1 MTHRVS
7 ASTVM
12 HAAVSSDGTV
22 AMTSV
27 PRTTNGDGFITVR
40 VTHALVTPLERE
52 AARGLGTS
60 AQRTQRSDASM
71 REPRVIGHAA
81 CGVVEHAAPNVSSGA
96 PPANSGAP
104 PANSGTAP
112 ANSGTALT
120 RGTRVI
126 VHPVLSCG
134 ACDRCRSGLSL
145 HCRGRIILG
154 VDAPHGALAEFVTV
168 PMASVSVI
176 PHGLDE
182 ERAVFAA
189 PLSRAIE
196 AVRRGGVEKKTFASI
211 LGDDLVAILTT
222 LVAVEENPLARLVA
236 THDATLTAA
245 EQFGIRHRALHE
257 TGQRGDQELVIETT
271 GSAES
276 IAAAARMVRAR
287 GHVVVAGISARAPV
301 AVDLSHVALDEIEIH
316 GSGFGPLAGAIERL
330 ASRAIDPS
338 PLIARRVGFTDVPR
352 AVMALAEPGVF
363 SVLVQVSR

>member
-1 MTHRVS
+1 MAHSVS
-7 ASTVM
+7 ASPAM
-12 HAAVSSDGTV
+12 RAAVSSDGAVT
-22 AMTSV
+22 MTMV
-27 PRTTNGDGFITVR
+27 PRALHADGFITVR

-52 AARGLGTS
+52 AARGLGAN
-60 AQRTQRSDASM
+60 AQRSQTNDAPV

-81 CGVVEHAAPNVSSGA
+81 CGVVEHAVTGA
-96 PPANSGAP
+96 SNATP
-104 PANSGTAP
+104 
-112 ANSGTALT
+112 LT

-134 ACDRCRSGLSL
+134 ACDRCRSGLAL
-145 HCRGRIILG
+145 HCRARNILG
-154 VDAPHGALAEFVTV
+154 VDAPRGALAEYVTG
-168 PMASVSVI
+168 PAASVTPI

-196 AVRRGGVEKKTFASI
+196 AVRRGGVEKKAFARI

-236 THDATLTAA
+236 AHDATLSVA

-276 IAAAARMVRAR
+276 IASAARMVRAR

-316 GSGFGPLAGAIERL
+316 GSGFGPLTGAIERL

-338 PLIARRVGFTDVPR
+338 PLISRRLGFTDVPR
-352 AVMALAEPGVF
+352 ALTALAEPGVF
-363 SVLVQVSR
+363 AVLVQVSR